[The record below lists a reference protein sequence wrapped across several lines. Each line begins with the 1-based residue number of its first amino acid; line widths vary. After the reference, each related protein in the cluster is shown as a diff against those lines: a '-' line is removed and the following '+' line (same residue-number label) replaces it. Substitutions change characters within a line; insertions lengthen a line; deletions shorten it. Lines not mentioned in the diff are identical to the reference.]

1 MPETVEKETLPHP
14 RIYRQ
19 STKSTSATEVWF
31 PYTKTI
37 VWRNSSYRI
46 LLSSAVVFY
55 YCINYRFIMNAH
67 SHRGATSRVVRRR
80 WTLLVSIL
88 FCISI
93 LIFMFTKL
101 KALTSANKS
110 STNSCLVTFGTYL
123 GTKYES
129 AATDA
134 FKTNRGEIITIGNK
148 CLVQSRWMRV
158 AQHQVRLTS
167 TDNNNN
173 NNEATTKV
181 IDDWL
186 WIDYHDRINVLVQ
199 DPNSSMDNPSFLILK
214 QTKYALSSQESLSVV
229 GGIVEP
235 DEEPLVAAKREVN
248 EELHVICNS
257 WTPLGKY
264 RTDVNRGM
272 GWVHPYL
279 ARDCSYSK
287 IIIGSGVEQDDVEES
302 NANVGV
308 HDIEKQNI
316 QSMTLSEVKASVM
329 DQKFVEV
336 QWSNSVALAMLHLM
350 N

>member
-1 MPETVEKETLPHP
+1 
-14 RIYRQ
+14 
-19 STKSTSATEVWF
+19 
-31 PYTKTI
+31 
-37 VWRNSSYRI
+37 
-46 LLSSAVVFY
+46 
-55 YCINYRFIMNAH
+55 
-67 SHRGATSRVVRRR
+67 
-80 WTLLVSIL
+80 
-88 FCISI
+88 
-93 LIFMFTKL
+93 
-101 KALTSANKS
+101 
-110 STNSCLVTFGTYL
+110 
-123 GTKYES
+123 
-129 AATDA
+129 
-134 FKTNRGEIITIGNK
+134 
-148 CLVQSRWMRV
+148 MRV
-158 AQHQVRLTS
+158 AQHQVQLTS

-173 NNEATTKV
+173 NNNKAKTKV